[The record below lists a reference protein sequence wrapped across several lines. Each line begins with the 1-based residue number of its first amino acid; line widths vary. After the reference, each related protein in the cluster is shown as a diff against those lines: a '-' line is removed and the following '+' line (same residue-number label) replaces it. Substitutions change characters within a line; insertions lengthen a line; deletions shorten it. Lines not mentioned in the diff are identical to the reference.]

1 MANQTLARA
10 KQPPDKVPSEAE
22 YQAFCA
28 ALGASARGRAFLA
41 EYARRNRHADT
52 KVVLAALD
60 RLQTQVA
67 AQTAEPDTGR
77 IRQELR
83 ALLAAMRVTRPEIDA
98 GAGAIKA
105 TKLAALIG
113 FIEHRLE
120 LIVTPPREHAVLPD
134 EVAALVMPEAAP
146 AAIARSALAVVPAAE
161 QPELPIPSPI
171 GALPPMTLVAKAP
184 APATHAFGQD
194 PAQKPRDPEA
204 AIVGPA
210 PPWQPLFGDDA
221 ATDEDVHT
229 AARMPEVALF
239 DSAAPHQPVTIE
251 TPVAAPAPAVVEEAI
266 ATPPAVA
273 VTSTAARIVLPA
285 VEVLEIET
293 LKIEV
298 SEIERPPAQPAPAT
312 PATDLLAAMMALSE
326 DERIALFT

>member
-1 MANQTLARA
+1 M
-10 KQPPDKVPSEAE
+10 
-22 YQAFCA
+22 
-28 ALGASARGRAFLA
+28 
-41 EYARRNRHADT
+41 
-52 KVVLAALD
+52 VLAARD

-67 AQTAEPDTGR
+67 AQTAAPDSGR

-120 LIVTPPREHAVLPD
+120 LIVTPPREHAALPD

-146 AAIARSALAVVPAAE
+146 AAIARSALAVGPAAE

-204 AIVGPA
+204 AVVGPA
-210 PPWQPLFGDDA
+210 PPWQPLQRPRNMA
-221 ATDEDVHT
+221 W
-229 AARMPEVALF
+229 P
-239 DSAAPHQPVTIE
+239 S
-251 TPVAAPAPAVVEEAI
+251 AI
-266 ATPPAVA
+266 ATGSAIA
-273 VTSTAARIVLPA
+273 GASTLDAG
-285 VEVLEIET
+285 
-293 LKIEV
+293 
-298 SEIERPPAQPAPAT
+298 PAPRASEAPNASGPWPVT
-312 PATDLLAAMMALSE
+312 APGGGAMRMKTGPGAWKAGAAAGLPSAGLSGS
-326 DERIALFT
+326 AANAAFFFV

>member
-28 ALGASARGRAFLA
+28 ALGATARGRAFLA

-67 AQTAEPDTGR
+67 AQTAAPDTGR

-120 LIVTPPREHAVLPD
+120 LIVTPPREHAALPD
-134 EVAALVMPEAAP
+134 EVAALVMPQAAP
-146 AAIARSALAVVPAAE
+146 AASARSALAVVPAAE

-171 GALPPMTLVAKAP
+171 GALPPMTLVAKTP

-194 PAQKPRDPEA
+194 QDYAQKPRDPEA

-210 PPWQPLFGDDA
+210 PPWQPLFGNCLLYTSDA
-221 ATDEDVHT
+221 ADE
-229 AARMPEVALF
+229 
-239 DSAAPHQPVTIE
+239 
-251 TPVAAPAPAVVEEAI
+251 
-266 ATPPAVA
+266 
-273 VTSTAARIVLPA
+273 
-285 VEVLEIET
+285 
-293 LKIEV
+293 
-298 SEIERPPAQPAPAT
+298 
-312 PATDLLAAMMALSE
+312 
-326 DERIALFT
+326 